1 MSNLIPQCLGLLV
14 WGSPELATWLGNG
27 TLYFHQS
34 NAQSCFQGC
43 CLMQWRWEERWG
55 MSQEKMCFGDKLH
68 RLAQSDS
75 QSWERPVSAGLRWSE
90 VTCPRYL
97 GSEGQVWSSLAS
109 QWRLFTAKALF
120 LQDLAEIL
128 LFRCLQPLWSCCSSS
143 ALGETLHFI
152 NTYERLWACGTC
164 IPCLAALLAMLSV
177 RNGHWITQHVLCE
190 AGRNFWVAFS
200 RGRWGVWHS
209 MEWGLLW
216 LEMFITKW

>member
-152 NTYERLWACGTC
+152 NTYERLWAWWNLHSLPCSIISNVKCQKWALDNSAC
-164 IPCLAALLAMLSV
+164 IVWSREEFLSGLQQRKMRSMAQHGV
-177 RNGHWITQHVLCE
+177 RAFV
-190 AGRNFWVAFS
+190 AGNV
-200 RGRWGVWHS
+200 HN
-209 MEWGLLW
+209 
-216 LEMFITKW
+216 